1 MLVMPALC
9 VRARKQLRLMSDVRT
24 IDCEEALRRLF
35 DYIDAELA
43 GEPQREMEHHL
54 ERCRICFS
62 RLEFE
67 KRLKA
72 HTADLGREPVSEDL
86 ERRVRALLDSF
97 KC

>member
-1 MLVMPALC
+1 
-9 VRARKQLRLMSDVRT
+9 MSDVRE
-24 IDCEEALRRLF
+24 IDCEEALKRLL
-35 DYIDAELA
+35 DYLDAELA

-54 ERCRICFS
+54 ERCRSCFS

-72 HTADLGREPVSEDL
+72 HTAALGQEPVDEEL
-86 ERRVRALLDSF
+86 EQRIRALLDSF

>member
-1 MLVMPALC
+1 MTD
-9 VRARKQLRLMSDVRT
+9 VRA

-35 DYIDAELA
+35 DYLDAELSSQ
-43 GEPQREMEHHL
+43 PHREMEQHL
-54 ERCRICFS
+54 ERCRSCFS

-72 HTADLGREPVSEDL
+72 HTADLGHEPVTQDL
-86 ERRVRALLDSF
+86 EQRIRALLDSF